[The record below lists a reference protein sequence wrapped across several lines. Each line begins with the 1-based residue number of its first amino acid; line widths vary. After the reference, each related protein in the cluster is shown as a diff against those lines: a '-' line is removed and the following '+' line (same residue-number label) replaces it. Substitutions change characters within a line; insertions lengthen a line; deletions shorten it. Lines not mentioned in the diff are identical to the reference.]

1 MVAISNLEHVKAP
14 VYLRAAI
21 TIILMIAIMLVWL
34 AVQAAIL
41 VMALIRKTVPLVKLI
56 PVIHTY

>member
-14 VYLRAAI
+14 VFLLAAI
-21 TIILMIAIMLVWL
+21 IIILMIVIMLVWPV
-34 AVQAAIL
+34 VQAAIL
-41 VMALIRKTVPLVKLI
+41 VMALIRKTVPLVKVL